1 MEEQDKENDEKERDQ
16 GSEHDITVVRED
28 GVNEVLEWVGG
39 LVWGLVWGLCG
50 VEAQHYECS
59 AGLLSMR
66 SN

>member
-28 GVNEVLEWVGG
+28 GANEVLEWVG
-39 LVWGLVWGLCG
+39 GLVWGLCG

-59 AGLLSMR
+59 AGLLSVR